1 MDPATLIGILLGFL
15 IIVVSNIMEGGN
27 PMSLLLI
34 APMMLV
40 LGTTLMVTVAGGTM
54 IDSKNAI
61 KSIKFAF
68 TAKVRPASAV
78 VPTVVAL
85 AEKARRE
92 GLLALE
98 DSVKEID

>member
-15 IIVVSNIMEGGN
+15 IIVVSNVMEGGN

-54 IDSKNAI
+54 IDAKNAL
-61 KSIKFAF
+61 KSI
-68 TAKVRPASAV
+68 
-78 VPTVVAL
+78 
-85 AEKARRE
+85 
-92 GLLALE
+92 
-98 DSVKEID
+98 

>member
-40 LGTTLMVTVAGGTM
+40 LGTTL
-54 IDSKNAI
+54 
-61 KSIKFAF
+61 
-68 TAKVRPASAV
+68 R
-78 VPTVVAL
+78 
-85 AEKARRE
+85 
-92 GLLALE
+92 
-98 DSVKEID
+98 